1 MAAKNLLQRMNE
13 LISAHEQ
20 LLEAAEHKR
29 RVIIQHDR
37 EELTKC
43 YHEELRILEQI
54 SKIQKVWQ
62 QTASDYMREKGLPSD
77 SVTVD
82 QIAEL
87 LAQDESRDESHDFQQ
102 AAERLIELIQ
112 AIKQTNQHNRQLID
126 RSLQHIDVLVELY
139 QGSGGQEVTYSNPA
153 SAKYSSAGSMGNRFE
168 SKA

>member
-37 EELTKC
+37 DALTKC

-82 QIAEL
+82 HIAEL
-87 LAQDESRDESHDFQQ
+87 LAKDEGRDDSFN
-102 AAERLIELIQ
+102 RLL
-112 AIKQTNQHNRQLID
+112 N
-126 RSLQHIDVLVELY
+126 
-139 QGSGGQEVTYSNPA
+139 G
-153 SAKYSSAGSMGNRFE
+153 
-168 SKA
+168 

>member
-1 MAAKNLLQRMNE
+1 MTAKNLLQRMNE

-82 QIAEL
+82 HIAEL
-87 LAQDESRDESHDFQQ
+87 LAKDEGRDDFQQ
-102 AAERLIELIQ
+102 AAERLIALIQ